1 MHGGAHIAQG
11 RTRPSA
17 GRPGHPVRYVRRVD
31 ELASLSADEG
41 AALQRVADRYAFRAN
56 DYYLG
61 LIDWADPADPIR
73 RLIVPREDELS
84 EFGRL
89 DASNEAANT
98 VLPGVQHKYRDT
110 CLVLVNEICG
120 GFCRYCF
127 RKRLFMHDNHEVTRD
142 YAPAIDYIAG
152 HPEISDVLL
161 TGGDPLIMST
171 SRLAELL
178 ERLREIPHVRTI
190 RIGSKLPAFNPY
202 RILDDPALVELL
214 AERSGP
220 SGRVYLMTHF
230 DHPREFTQ
238 QAVEAIRVVT
248 EAGVMCVNQ
257 CPVVRGV
264 NDDAG
269 VLRELFETATDVG
282 CPQYYVF
289 QGRPTVG
296 NEPYELPLVRGWQL
310 FTQAREAV
318 SGLSRRARFAM
329 SHASGKVE
337 VVGVDEERIYLRYHR
352 AKDPADENRVLV
364 MERDDD
370 AYWLDQLVPA
380 RT

>member
-1 MHGGAHIAQG
+1 M
-11 RTRPSA
+11 
-17 GRPGHPVRYVRRVD
+17 RRVD
-31 ELASLSADEG
+31 ELSALSAEERTS
-41 AALQRVADRYAFRAN
+41 LQRVADRYAFRAN

-61 LIDWADPADPIR
+61 LIDWSDPEDPIR

-89 DASNEAANT
+89 DASDEAANT
-98 VLPGVQHKYRDT
+98 ILPGVQHKYRDT
-110 CLVLVNEICG
+110 CLMLVNEICG
-120 GFCRYCF
+120 GYCRYCF
-127 RKRLFMHDNHEVTRD
+127 RKRLFMQDNHEVARD
-142 YAPAIDYIAG
+142 HAPAIDYIAG
-152 HPEISDVLL
+152 HPEITDVLL

-171 SRLAELL
+171 PRLADLL
-178 ERLREIPHVRTI
+178 GRLREIPHVRTI

-202 RILDDPALVELL
+202 RILDDPSLVELL
-214 AERSGP
+214 GERSGP
-220 SGRVYLMTHF
+220 SGRIYLMTHF

-238 QAVEAIRVVT
+238 QAVEAIRRVT
-248 EAGVMCVNQ
+248 EAGAMCVNQ

-264 NDDAG
+264 NDDAE

-289 QGRPTVG
+289 QGRPTAG
-296 NEPYELPLVRGWQL
+296 NEPYEVPLVRGWEL
-310 FTQAREAV
+310 FTQARAAV

-337 VVGVDEERIYLRYHR
+337 VVGVDDEHIYLRYHR
-352 AKDPADENRVLV
+352 AKDLADEDRVLV
-364 MERDDD
+364 MERDDE

-380 RT
+380 RA